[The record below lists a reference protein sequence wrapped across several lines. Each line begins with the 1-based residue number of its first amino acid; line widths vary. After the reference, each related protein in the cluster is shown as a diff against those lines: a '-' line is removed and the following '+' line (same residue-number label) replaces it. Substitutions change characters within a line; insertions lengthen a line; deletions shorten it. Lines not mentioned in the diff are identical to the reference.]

1 MPDDR
6 IDIGREHE
14 KAEGT
19 TPPVPPLPG
28 GNVKESAKAITVSG
42 ITKKFGTITAV
53 DNVSFEVA
61 EGEFFGFLGPNGAGK
76 TTLIRMLTTL
86 LKPTDGKAVVA
97 CCDVAK
103 EPAAVRRAIGVVPQ
117 AMTSDLDLTGYENMD
132 IYGRFY
138 AIQAKERKARISN
151 LLEMVG
157 LTSRANDLVATYSGG
172 MRRRLE
178 IVRVLVHKPKILF
191 LDEPTIGLDPQSRR
205 VVWGL
210 LEKLMEDNSLTIFL
224 TTHYMEEAEALCK
237 RVVIIDSGKI
247 IAMGSPEELKAQIP
261 GNDIVSLSLGSLSED
276 IIEKARAL
284 PFVHKIIVED
294 DYIRISV
301 DNGARNLP
309 MLIDEVR
316 SAGGTVL
323 SATVHEQSLEDVF
336 IHYTGKTIREEEAKR
351 VSFFVGPGIPQK
363 LGR

>member
-1 MPDDR
+1 MQ
-6 IDIGREHE
+6 E
-14 KAEGT
+14 K
-19 TPPVPPLPG
+19 
-28 GNVKESAKAITVSG
+28 KAITVSG
-42 ITKKFGTITAV
+42 ITKKFGAVTAV

-86 LKPTDGKAVVA
+86 LRPTSGSALVG

-103 EPAAVRRAIGVVPQ
+103 APAAVRKEIGVVPQ

-138 AIQAKERKARISN
+138 AIPAKKRKERISY
-151 LLEMVG
+151 LTEMVG

-178 IVRVLVHKPKILF
+178 IARVLVHQPKILF

-210 LEKLMEDNSLTIFL
+210 LEKLMQDNSLTIFL
-224 TTHYMEEAEALCK
+224 TTHYMEEAEALCN

-247 IAMGSPEELKAQIP
+247 IAIGSPDELKAGIP
-261 GNDIVSLSLGSLSED
+261 GNDIVSLSLDNATGE
-276 IIEKARAL
+276 IIEKIRVL
-284 PFVHKIIVED
+284 PFVHKVVVED
-294 DYIRISV
+294 NDIRVYV
-301 DNGARNLP
+301 DSGAKNLP
-309 MLIDEVR
+309 MLIDEAR
-316 SAGGTVL
+316 SSGGTVL

-336 IHYTGKTIREEEAKR
+336 IHYTGKTIREEEAKK

>member
-1 MPDDR
+1 MQ
-6 IDIGREHE
+6 E
-14 KAEGT
+14 K
-19 TPPVPPLPG
+19 
-28 GNVKESAKAITVSG
+28 KAITVSG

-53 DNVSFEVA
+53 DDVSFEVA

-86 LKPTDGKAVVA
+86 LKPTTGSAVVA

-103 EPAAVRRAIGVVPQ
+103 EPSAVRREIGVVPQ
-117 AMTSDLDLTGYENMD
+117 AMTSDLDLTGYENVD

-138 AIQAKERKARISN
+138 AIPAKTRKERISY

-178 IVRVLVHKPKILF
+178 IARVLVHKPKILF

-210 LEKLMEDNSLTIFL
+210 LQKLMQDNSLTIFL
-224 TTHYMEEAEALCK
+224 TTHYMEEAEALCN

-247 IAMGSPEELKAQIP
+247 IVLGTPEELKAQIP
-261 GNDIVSLSLGSLSED
+261 GNDIISLSLASLPED
-276 IIEKARAL
+276 IIEKTKTL
-284 PFVHKIIVED
+284 PFVHKVLVED
-294 DYIRISV
+294 NDIRVYV
-301 DNGARNLP
+301 DSGARNLP
-309 MLIDEVR
+309 MLIDEMR
-316 SAGGTVL
+316 SSGGTVL

-336 IHYTGKTIREEEAKR
+336 IHYTGKTIREEEARK